1 MRSSLYPRLD
11 WFIPAPLKADN
22 GTLRRARIFVVSHLL
37 GTPLAYLVA
46 FYLYLL
52 DPAPGAALGMIVA
65 IITLFFAYPVA
76 LRSTGR
82 FTLLAFLSVQQLS
95 CLVLFTAYEYG
106 GASSP
111 FLSLVLTGPIA
122 AYFYFGTQPRLRS
135 ICLVLLA
142 LDLFAFYLVH
152 ALGYSAPDRIPVPA
166 MFEVGVFSVFCAA
179 VYLSMLSLSHA
190 NIVAAQQF
198 DLEREV
204 ASRRGTEI
212 ALRQA
217 KDAAEELGTSFRLLF
232 AGNPIPMWVWDR
244 ATSRFLEVNEAAVA
258 QYGYS
263 REQFLAMTVDAIRPP
278 DEAARLREHLA
289 KRRADDYTP
298 FARPGVWRH
307 RRADGSEVL
316 VDILSHPLEFQGH
329 RAHLVAAVDVTDR
342 QRSEAALR
350 DGEARLRRILDNA
363 YDAFVSID
371 IAGKITAWNS
381 AAARIF
387 GWSAEEV
394 VGRSLSETIIPE
406 RFRAAHEAGL
416 KHFSET
422 GKAPVAG
429 KRLELSA
436 LRRDG
441 SEFAVEMTISPLA
454 GAGGTS
460 FNAFI
465 HDITDRR
472 EREQSIR
479 DSEARYRLLAENATD
494 VITRVSLD
502 GVRLYVS
509 PSVADV
515 LGYEPHEL
523 VGRPMSQMPHP
534 EDPTVLP
541 AITAALQRGEE
552 KVTATFRVR
561 RKDDRMIWFETSL
574 QLARDPATG
583 RPLEIVAVSRDV
595 SARHA
600 LQEQL
605 AAAKEEAER
614 ASRAKSEFLAN
625 MSHELR
631 TPLNAILGFGEL
643 VQNQRAGPP
652 GDPRYAEYGRDIVES
667 GRHLLDLIN
676 EILDFAKADAGHLN
690 LIDEPLDLRRVVD
703 ACVHMLS
710 ERAARGGLSLASR
723 VAPNVG
729 MIRGDERRLKQV
741 LLNLMSNSIK
751 FTETGGSVTVDAK
764 IDAAGRLAV
773 SVIDT
778 GIGIAAGDVAK
789 VLQPFEQVDSALNRR
804 SEGTGLGLPLA
815 KRLVELHGGTLE
827 LDSTPGVGT
836 TTRFILPAD
845 RILRHVA

>member
-65 IITLFFAYPVA
+65 VITLFFAYPVA

-179 VYLSMLSLSHA
+179 IYLSMLSLSHA

-232 AGNPIPMWVWDR
+232 AGNPIPMWVWDIG
-244 ATSRFLEVNEAAVA
+244 TSRFLEVNEAAVA

-289 KRRADDYTP
+289 KRRADAYTP

-316 VDILSHPLEFQGH
+316 VDILSHPLDFQGH

-394 VGRSLSETIIPE
+394 LGRSLSRRSFP
-406 RFRAAHEAGL
+406 
-416 KHFSET
+416 
-422 GKAPVAG
+422 
-429 KRLELSA
+429 SA
-436 LRRDG
+436 SVPRTRPA
-441 SEFAVEMTISPLA
+441 SSISPKPARRRSPASGSSFRRCA
-454 GAGGTS
+454 GMAA
-460 FNAFI
+460 N
-465 HDITDRR
+465 
-472 EREQSIR
+472 
-479 DSEARYRLLAENATD
+479 
-494 VITRVSLD
+494 
-502 GVRLYVS
+502 S
-509 PSVADV
+509 PS
-515 LGYEPHEL
+515 
-523 VGRPMSQMPHP
+523 R
-534 EDPTVLP
+534 
-541 AITAALQRGEE
+541 
-552 KVTATFRVR
+552 
-561 RKDDRMIWFETSL
+561 
-574 QLARDPATG
+574 
-583 RPLEIVAVSRDV
+583 
-595 SARHA
+595 
-600 LQEQL
+600 
-605 AAAKEEAER
+605 
-614 ASRAKSEFLAN
+614 
-625 MSHELR
+625 
-631 TPLNAILGFGEL
+631 
-643 VQNQRAGPP
+643 
-652 GDPRYAEYGRDIVES
+652 
-667 GRHLLDLIN
+667 
-676 EILDFAKADAGHLN
+676 
-690 LIDEPLDLRRVVD
+690 
-703 ACVHMLS
+703 
-710 ERAARGGLSLASR
+710 
-723 VAPNVG
+723 
-729 MIRGDERRLKQV
+729 
-741 LLNLMSNSIK
+741 
-751 FTETGGSVTVDAK
+751 
-764 IDAAGRLAV
+764 
-773 SVIDT
+773 
-778 GIGIAAGDVAK
+778 
-789 VLQPFEQVDSALNRR
+789 
-804 SEGTGLGLPLA
+804 
-815 KRLVELHGGTLE
+815 
-827 LDSTPGVGT
+827 
-836 TTRFILPAD
+836 
-845 RILRHVA
+845 